1 MVGLDIKANDLYEQ
15 LKYFRSIHAYHY
27 HSIANIEWK
36 YLVGGQNNKDTL
48 LLLPGA
54 PGLGELAF
62 EHILRFESTYLV
74 ISLNYP
80 AGVTTM
86 TSLVNG
92 IAAILEHEQID
103 TVFVLGGSYSGLVA
117 QCLVRRYPHKVSK
130 LILDHTSP
138 PSKEILRI
146 HTTYH
151 LLLTWLPLA
160 CTRFLLKCGNH
171 LSTSNKGPELRF
183 WGRYF
188 DDYVIAVLTKEDYL
202 SRIQASLDYHQNYSF
217 ERGDL
222 SSWPGDILIIEADND
237 NYVPPKARAALKN
250 LYPTAQIYTF
260 QQTGHSAWATDSD
273 TFFSVIAHFLEEK

>member
-1 MVGLDIKANDLYEQ
+1 VGLSIKANDLDKQ
-15 LKYFRSIHAYHY
+15 LKYFRSMHTYHY
-27 HSIANIEWK
+27 HSIAGIAWT
-36 YLVGGQNNKDTL
+36 YLVGGQHNKDTL

-62 EHILRFESTYLV
+62 EHILRFENAYHV

-80 AGVTTM
+80 AGVTSM
-86 TSLVNG
+86 ASLVNG
-92 IAAILEHEQID
+92 IAAILEHEQVDIA
-103 TVFVLGGSYSGLVA
+103 FVLGGSYSGLVA
-117 QCLVRRYPHKVSK
+117 QCLVRRYPYKVSK

-146 HTTYH
+146 HTMYH

-160 CTRFLLKCGNH
+160 CIRFLLKCGNH

-188 DDYVIAVLTKEDYL
+188 DESVIAILTKEDYL
-202 SRIQASLDYHQNYSF
+202 SRIQASLDYHQNYTF
-217 ERGDL
+217 EREDL
-222 SSWPGDILIIEADND
+222 SAWPGDILIIEADND

-260 QQTGHSAWATDSD
+260 QHTGHAAWATDTD
-273 TFFSVIAHFLEEK
+273 TFSFVIAHFLAEE